1 MLSLFGHI
9 GLRWDG
15 PNCILERKPK
25 RNKRTKQIIDKAKD
39 PTSLNWYLDKGKRKR
54 ERKRQQQQQ
63 QFDILR
69 LVKEILLILTLL
81 RSEKVRID
89 VLKQPGV
96 YDIPTSRVQQWSCK
110 HFWQWSG
117 NIFDWWYFYSCSTV
131 TWDLH
136 LGNFFYYHLYLG
148 KMSHVP
154 IDVFL
159 HLGQKQ
165 NYMPQLKWN
174 PNMKLLLDKFPFPAG
189 DSLRVSVAI
198 PAGRQN
204 FSSCLHTFEAPG
216 FKNLRPSDAT
226 ATIG

>member
-1 MLSLFGHI
+1 MWFLPIHGSPTKQVGTSWPNHLPEEINLPKMLSLFGHI

-63 QFDILR
+63 FDILR

-81 RSEKVRID
+81 RSEKLRID

-174 PNMKLLLDKFPFPAG
+174 PNMKLFA
-189 DSLRVSVAI
+189 R
-198 PAGRQN
+198 
-204 FSSCLHTFEAPG
+204 
-216 FKNLRPSDAT
+216 
-226 ATIG
+226 